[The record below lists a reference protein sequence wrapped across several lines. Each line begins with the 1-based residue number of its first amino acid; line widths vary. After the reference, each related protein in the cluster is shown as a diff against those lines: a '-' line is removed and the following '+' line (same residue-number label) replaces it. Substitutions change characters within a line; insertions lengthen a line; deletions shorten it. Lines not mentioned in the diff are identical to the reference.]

1 MRKGLDI
8 VPSDPR
14 FSRHISMIEKMI
26 ESDNNNNDNNNVNH
40 EEELQDIIEE
50 AQYKYPRRRFSEAQI
65 SKLISQKKTVAAND
79 ISQPFDLQSM
89 SQGQGLGFDFQ
100 SMLSQGQGSASGG
113 GLDSLLGGGGLGGLG
128 GLLGGGGLG
137 GLGGLGSLLGGGGI
151 GTLLSGMGVDA
162 SLVTQIGE
170 IFTACKDVFKLFKNT
185 YENINKHAN
194 HITLGLTVVWIGL
207 AARTIYINNSNI
219 GPVI

>member
-26 ESDNNNNDNNNVNH
+26 ESDNNNDNNNVNH

-65 SKLISQKKTVAAND
+65 SKLISQKKAVAAND

-89 SQGQGLGFDFQ
+89 SQGFDFQ

-128 GLLGGGGLG
+128 GLLGGLG
-137 GLGGLGSLLGGGGI
+137 GLGGLGALGGGGGI

-194 HITLGLTVVWIGL
+194 HITLGLTVVWMGL
-207 AARTIYINNSNI
+207 AARTIYQQQ
-219 GPVI
+219 

>member
-1 MRKGLDI
+1 
-8 VPSDPR
+8 
-14 FSRHISMIEKMI
+14 MIEKMI
-26 ESDNNNNDNNNVNH
+26 ESDSNNDNNNVNY

-89 SQGQGLGFDFQ
+89 TQGQGLGFDFQ
-100 SMLSQGQGSASGG
+100 SMLSQGQGTANGG

-137 GLGGLGSLLGGGGI
+137 GLGALGGLGSLLGGGLGGGGI

-170 IFTACKDVFKLFKNT
+170 IFTACKDVFKLFKNS
-185 YENINKHAN
+185 YEYINKHAN
-194 HITLGLTVVWIGL
+194 HITLGLTVVWMGL
-207 AARTIYINNSNI
+207 TARTIYQQQ
-219 GPVI
+219 